1 MRILCKT
8 QGTPEWHDVR
18 RGKVTASAARYA
30 LARAGTLGRL
40 NYIQQLADAIEGV
53 PNFDDEDDPPWFAE
67 GRYYESWA
75 RGWYAWKQG
84 VEVAETGFIVH
95 DDYSWLGCSPDGLVG
110 KSGMVELKYRKF
122 LHTFFKHSAAQVN
135 AQVIAQVQT
144 QMFVCGRRWNDYVNY
159 WRSDQHE
166 KEKGSVK
173 RIERDD
179 AYIDNT
185 LLPAFVG
192 LWREVQEL
200 LVTRRSR
207 PTTPNRRQK

>member
-1 MRILCKT
+1 MIVVCKT
-8 QGTPEWHDVR
+8 QGTPEWHEAR
-18 RGKVTASAARYA
+18 RGKITASAARYA
-30 LARAGTLGRL
+30 LARPGTLGRL

-75 RGWYAWKQG
+75 RGWYAWHHA
-84 VEVAETGFIVH
+84 EVTETGFIVH

-110 KSGMVELKYRKF
+110 DDGMIEIKYRKF
-122 LHTFFKHSAAQVN
+122 LHTWTKHSALGATAPVM
-135 AQVIAQVQT
+135 AQVQT
-144 QMFVCGRRWNDYVNY
+144 QMFVAGRRWDDYVNY

-166 KEKGSVK
+166 VEKGKVV

-179 AYIDNT
+179 AYIENT

-200 LVTRRSR
+200 LVVRRSR
-207 PTTPNRRQK
+207 